1 MNISFKGSLIRHG
14 DMIRNAN
21 CPKDQYMVV
30 KTASYCGLSDT
41 KACGLRNDYSCEVDV
56 TRLVKKQCDGQHECN
71 VTVDNNLLSDNPF
84 PALTKY
90 LYFEYQCA
98 DDAISF
104 NESNLS
110 FCLPGNGP
118 RVLINMSS
126 GVIKAKEGDLVN
138 LLCSAQGEPPITFSW
153 EKDQKPLES
162 FAVVTEGPHRSS
174 LLVVNVKDDTSFG
187 KYICHIQDRCKK
199 TAYTTYYI
207 QKQEETN
214 SKEYL
219 IAVIILAILL
229 IISFVLLVYFICKNH
244 RGKPLNNAANMD
256 GKNDRNN
263 SKHFDDNPTNNED
276 AGYEQVE
283 LNDEHSTYTALKRSG
298 EEETDDKLYTHLI
311 EEPQDYLIQQ
321 TEQET
326 EEGYEIPTETGM

>member
-1 MNISFKGSLIRHG
+1 MIFYISFLFFCSPGSL
-14 DMIRNAN
+14 
-21 CPKDQYMVV
+21 
-30 KTASYCGLSDT
+30 
-41 KACGLRNDYSCEVDV
+41 
-56 TRLVKKQCDGQHECN
+56 
-71 VTVDNNLLSDNPF
+71 
-84 PALTKY
+84 
-90 LYFEYQCA
+90 
-98 DDAISF
+98 
-104 NESNLS
+104 
-110 FCLPGNGP
+110 
-118 RVLINMSS
+118 RVLTNMSS
-126 GVIKAKEGDLVN
+126 GDIKAKEGDLVN

-174 LLVVNVKDDTSFG
+174 LLVVNVKDDSSFG
-187 KYICHIQDRCKK
+187 KYICRIQDRSNK
-199 TAYTTYYI
+199 TAYTIYI

-214 SKEYL
+214 SKEYP

-229 IISFVLLVYFICKNH
+229 IISFLLLVYLICKNH
-244 RGKPLNNAANMD
+244 RGKPSNNAANMD

-283 LNDEHSTYTALKRSG
+283 LHDEHSPYTALKRPG
-298 EEETDDKLYTHLI
+298 EEETDDYMHLT

-326 EEGYEIPTETGM
+326 EEGYEIPIETGM